1 MILVKVK
8 LVMEVVVVLKMVL
21 MDVDHAINVE
31 GDRGAAK
38 LANWF
43 TK

>member
-8 LVMEVVVVLKMVL
+8 VVMEEIVVLKMVL
-21 MDVDHAINVE
+21 MELDHAINVE

>member
-8 LVMEVVVVLKMVL
+8 VVMEVVVDLKMVL